1 MNEDG
6 NDMARANDNV
16 FEALKEALS
25 SARVQVRECL
35 DSEEKL
41 RDPDQIWRIYSNIE
55 FFTGLLSFVKDEHR
69 HLGTFKNVQSSK
81 SNDPTSMP
89 LERLLK
95 LMRNIDEKLELAEKG
110 LMERFDSQEGL
121 NEARSARD
129 SLKLLLL
136 GYRKASSERKNSK
149 SRT

>member
-1 MNEDG
+1 
-6 NDMARANDNV
+6 MARANDNV

-95 LMRNIDEKLELAEKG
+95 LMRNIDEKLELAEKD
-110 LMERFDSQEGL
+110 LTERLDSQEGL

-149 SRT
+149 SRK